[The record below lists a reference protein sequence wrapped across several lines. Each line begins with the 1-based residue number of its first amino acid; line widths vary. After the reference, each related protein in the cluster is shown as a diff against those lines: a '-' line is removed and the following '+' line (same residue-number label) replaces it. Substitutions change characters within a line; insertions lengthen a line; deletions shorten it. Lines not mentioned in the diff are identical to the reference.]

1 MRAWCCRR
9 QRFRDGFRY
18 LLLWESFAPH
28 SGAGRE
34 LLAHELVHVVQQRGS
49 TTFSG
54 VCKSDHEAES
64 SAWNAVRSV
73 NAEGPTILATMP
85 MGIYCHRVPQNRPTA
100 AQMTQF
106 WRNASSRVMRM
117 EVNRLAAIYTRLQV
131 QDQNESINFRLA
143 AESLIARRISFINPW
158 ALSLLAGLNRYAN
171 RTAVRSLASAA
182 VAQLL
187 RTPLRATP
195 LPSARYNGPSVNAGT
210 CGGRPRTPYEQRLAT
225 GGSGGDPFAENLA
238 DYVGTP
244 PPVQILNSLRT
255 AGPTGALA
263 ALVSLARGDNDT
275 ALANALALGGT
286 VDGFMQMMVPT
297 PNQMPISPHQDH
309 SGMGG
314 QRPL

>member
-1 MRAWCCRR
+1 
-9 QRFRDGFRY
+9 
-18 LLLWESFAPH
+18 
-28 SGAGRE
+28 
-34 LLAHELVHVVQQRGS
+34 
-49 TTFSG
+49 
-54 VCKSDHEAES
+54 
-64 SAWNAVRSV
+64 
-73 NAEGPTILATMP
+73 
-85 MGIYCHRVPQNRPTA
+85 
-100 AQMTQF
+100 
-106 WRNASSRVMRM
+106 M

-143 AESLIARRISFINPW
+143 AESLMAGRISSMNPW

-171 RTAVRSLASAA
+171 RTSVRSLANAA
-182 VAQLL
+182 RAQLF
-187 RTPLRATP
+187 RTPLRVAP
-195 LPSARYNGPSVNAGT
+195 LPSAPYNGPSFNADTG
-210 CGGRPRTPYEQRLAT
+210 GGRPRTPYEQRLAT

-244 PPVQILNSLRT
+244 PPIQMLNSLRT

-263 ALVSLARGDNDT
+263 ALVSLARGDNDA

-297 PNQMPISPHQDH
+297 PDQMPISPHQDR